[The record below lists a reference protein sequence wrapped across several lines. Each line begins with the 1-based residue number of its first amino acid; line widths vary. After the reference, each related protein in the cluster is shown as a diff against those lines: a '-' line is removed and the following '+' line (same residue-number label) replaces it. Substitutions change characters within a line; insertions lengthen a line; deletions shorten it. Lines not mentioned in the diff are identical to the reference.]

1 MITIYEV
8 LKSYH
13 YNYKYPE
20 LPLKCF
26 AILNWLR
33 IVAILKSNSLLVAKR
48 FQPIWRVIVSKMQL
62 PVLLLFEPLLL
73 QTRLDRKVYFDFSSV
88 IQQKSRLYLLQ
99 LLLMLLLKVNLAK
112 LLLLLGH
119 MDYVR
124 ERIIQ
129 SHQSL
134 DDQNHQQ
141 DQKSDGLHE
150 QRYYRFLT
158 KLLLDSENW

>member
-1 MITIYEV
+1 
-8 LKSYH
+8 
-13 YNYKYPE
+13 
-20 LPLKCF
+20 
-26 AILNWLR
+26 
-33 IVAILKSNSLLVAKR
+33 
-48 FQPIWRVIVSKMQL
+48 MQL

-129 SHQSL
+129 SHRSL
-134 DDQNHQQ
+134 IDQNHQQ

-150 QRYYRFLT
+150 QRYSQFLT
-158 KLLLDSENW
+158 KLLLDSEN

>member
-1 MITIYEV
+1 
-8 LKSYH
+8 
-13 YNYKYPE
+13 
-20 LPLKCF
+20 
-26 AILNWLR
+26 
-33 IVAILKSNSLLVAKR
+33 
-48 FQPIWRVIVSKMQL
+48 MQL

-134 DDQNHQQ
+134 IDQNHQQ

-150 QRYYRFLT
+150 QRYSQFLT
-158 KLLLDSENW
+158 KLLLDSEN